1 MNRICACLAIV
12 LIGTGAGCDPNA
24 KASANDRLAATQE
37 RMSRQYESC
46 SSTLDCAEGLRCF
59 QQVCR
64 RTEASLLG
72 DYHAA
77 AGARALAEGN
87 PQKAADAY
95 TAAINRYT
103 SDKVSVPMSLY
114 CAKGRVMLAL
124 RQDRD
129 KAEQSARAL
138 HECLRGT
145 PAGSR
150 LHEQA
155 LMDLAVLS
163 ASGLDPELL
172 SSETDMERYLTK
184 QPARPALDSVS
195 VKATGEVRT
204 KSSRYTEFLAL
215 LESDPLRDPLL
226 SCWESNWKTNKKKEL
241 SVTLE
246 MKHRLIQAEFVEDDR
261 DKLTIESDEPAA
273 GSPQRCVHDAVAGAL
288 DSFTDGKRTGQR
300 WSGNITVRISQ

>member
-12 LIGTGAGCDPNA
+12 LIGTGAACDPNA

-46 SSTLDCAEGLRCF
+46 SSTLECAEGLRCF

-72 DYHAA
+72 DYHSA

-87 PQKAADAY
+87 PQKAVDAY

-103 SDKVSVPMSLY
+103 SDKVEVPMSLY
-114 CAKGRVMLAL
+114 CAKGRALVAL

-138 HECLRGT
+138 HSCLRGA
-145 PAGSR
+145 PVGSR
-150 LHEQA
+150 LREQA
-155 LMDLAVLS
+155 LMDLAILG

-172 SSETDMERYLTK
+172 SSESDMERYLTK
-184 QPARPALDSVS
+184 QPARPALDSVT
-195 VKATGEVRT
+195 VKATGEART
-204 KSSRYTEFLAL
+204 KAGSYTEFLAL
-215 LESDPLRDPLL
+215 LESDQLRDPLL
-226 SCWESNWKTNKKKEL
+226 TCWESNWKANKKKEL

-246 MKHRLIQAEFVEDDR
+246 LKHRFIQAEFVEDDR

-273 GSPQRCVHDAVAGAL
+273 GSPERCVHDAVAGVV
-288 DSFTDGKRTGQR
+288 DGFTQGKRTGQR
-300 WSGNITVRISQ
+300 WNGNITLRISQ